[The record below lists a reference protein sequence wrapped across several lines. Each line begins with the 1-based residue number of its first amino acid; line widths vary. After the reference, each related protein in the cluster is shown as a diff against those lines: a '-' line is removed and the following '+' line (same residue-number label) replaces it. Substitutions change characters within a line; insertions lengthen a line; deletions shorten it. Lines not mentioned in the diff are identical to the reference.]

1 MANRSRFNFRRMN
14 RTLAAVAVEE
24 GITSA
29 NLLSAYI
36 DASDPIY
43 GPGSDGDVT
52 ISSNTTLSSDMYY
65 NNLTIADSVTLTTN
79 GYRVFVK
86 NLLTLGNASV
96 IGFTTGSSATGT
108 VGGGGAAN
116 MSVSNS
122 LGGSSATQTATAP
135 VASVGGSKY
144 YYQASNAIRGWAV
157 SASQTTPL
165 FLQGGAGGVGQAGGG
180 VVIVAARYITS
191 NATSTNASF
200 SAPATAPAGG
210 GVVIVISSASALPS
224 NVSTNVTGQNAGT
237 AIYIQ
242 VT

>member
-1 MANRSRFNFRRMN
+1 MNRS
-14 RTLAAVAVEE
+14 LSAVAVEE

-43 GPGSDGDVT
+43 GLGSDGDVT
-52 ISSNTTLSSDMYY
+52 ISSNTSMTSDMYY
-65 NNLTIADSVTLTTN
+65 NNLTVANNVTITTN
-79 GYRVFVK
+79 GYRLFVK
-86 NLLTLGNASV
+86 NLLTLGDASV
-96 IGFTTGSSATGT
+96 IGFSSGSSATGT
-108 VGGGGAAN
+108 IGGGGAAN
-116 MSVSNS
+116 TAVTNS

-135 VASVGGSKY
+135 TSAVGGSKY
-144 YYQASNAIRGWAV
+144 YYQPSNAIRGWSV

-191 NATSTNASF
+191 NATSTNSSF

-224 NVSTNVTGQNAGT
+224 NVSTNITGQNAGT